1 MTCMREDVNNEIF
14 SSMTYFMFP
23 LEQHFVTNGGWWS
36 VVIELFW
43 YTSSVLLMATQNTCP

>member
-1 MTCMREDVNNEIF
+1 MTCKREDVNNEIF